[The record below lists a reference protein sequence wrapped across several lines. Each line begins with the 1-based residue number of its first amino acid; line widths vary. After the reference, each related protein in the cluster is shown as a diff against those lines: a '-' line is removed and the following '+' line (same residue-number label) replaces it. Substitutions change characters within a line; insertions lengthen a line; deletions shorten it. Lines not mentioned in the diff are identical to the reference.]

1 MTSQHKE
8 LREKLELVEKEI
20 EEAQKSHIAYRLAE
34 ELKKG
39 EACPVCGSTHHP
51 SPALQDSAVLSE
63 KIQLKEELSK
73 KEKELEDKI
82 RKVQVDRELL
92 QKNRQYTAAFLGP
105 LEGQFKG
112 LDLEKVIEE
121 KAEAEKEFQAL
132 TKTIEEWNK
141 KKKS

>member
-1 MTSQHKE
+1 M
-8 LREKLELVEKEI
+8 
-20 EEAQKSHIAYRLAE
+20 
-34 ELKKG
+34 
-39 EACPVCGSTHHP
+39 
-51 SPALQDSAVLSE
+51 
-63 KIQLKEELSK
+63 
-73 KEKELEDKI
+73 EDKI